1 MSGTTLTNI
10 WSVCNVVLLS
20 CFVQAVA
27 SRSSCPALEC
37 WYLNEK
43 AAKGGLTAPPSQEKS
58 LLHIRTDGHRAASLQ
73 DSDDPSILR
82 VYHVA
87 DPAATLCHRRS
98 RRGSN
103 RKPYC
108 ELNRFQ
114 PQTSTISWAASL
126 AGQLSPVYLQA
137 DWFSAAVQR
146 LDGGAGT
153 SSIMRAPTQTNEL
166 DVVLSVTS
174 TTMAV
179 QSRLGEPVLLD
190 CQFWADP
197 ASPLY
202 GSGFAVEWRY
212 QSRGS
217 GRLLLAYDGK
227 SDRLAESPEEGAAM
241 DFEGLHRSGNASLVL
256 REARVDHAG
265 MYICMVYLP
274 HLLAQVT
281 IQLEIA
287 EPPSLSIHPSPLPL
301 AAPGQSLTVHCE
313 ASGFAPHSL
322 ELSWELKGPDG
333 KSRSLGP
340 GRLTGHRQA
349 GDGTYSQ
356 DTRLDLDTSDAALG
370 GGGELT
376 CVAEHPGGTRRA
388 SVALRVIGF
397 STPSIEDSMAMVGV
411 ALVLYGLIKIVSW
424 TFLPSGSNEAEES
437 DKKEK

>member
-1 MSGTTLTNI
+1 MSGTTVTNI
-10 WSVCNVVLLS
+10 WSICNVFLLS
-20 CFVQAVA
+20 CFVQAFA
-27 SRSSCPALEC
+27 SHACPTLEC

-43 AAKGGLTAPPSQEKS
+43 AAQGGLTTPPSQDKS
-58 LLHIRTDGHRAASLQ
+58 LLHIRTGGHRAAGLQ

-87 DPAATLCHRRS
+87 DPAATLCHWRS

-114 PQTSTISWAASL
+114 PQLSSISWAASL
-126 AGQLSPVYLQA
+126 AGQLSPIYLQA
-137 DWFSAAVQR
+137 DWFSAAVQG
-146 LDGGAGT
+146 LDGGPGT
-153 SSIMRAPTQTNEL
+153 STIMRAHTGTNEL
-166 DVVLSVTS
+166 DVVLSVSS
-174 TTMAV
+174 TTMVV
-179 QSRLGEPVLLD
+179 QSRLGEQVLLD
-190 CQFWADP
+190 CNFWADP
-197 ASPLY
+197 ASPLH

-217 GRLLLAYDGK
+217 GRVLLAYDGK
-227 SDRLAESPEEGAAM
+227 SDRLVEPPEEGAMM

-256 REARVDHAG
+256 QEAKVDHSG
-265 MYICMVYLP
+265 IYICMVYMP

-281 IQLEIA
+281 IQLEIT

-301 AAPGQSLTVHCE
+301 TAPGQSLTVHCE

-333 KSRSLGP
+333 KSKLLGP
-340 GRLTGHRQA
+340 GQLTGHRQA

-356 DTRLDLDTSDAALG
+356 DTRLELDTSDPELG
-370 GGGELT
+370 SGGELT
-376 CVAEHPGGTRRA
+376 CVARHPGGTRRA
-388 SVALRVIGF
+388 SVALKVIGF

-424 TFLPSGSNEAEES
+424 TILPSDSNEAAES
-437 DKKEK
+437 DKKKK